1 MKLRKWSSEEKM
13 AIVLEGLKG
22 EKSIA
27 EICREHQISQ
37 TLYYRWRDRFLEA
50 GQKGLRN
57 GGSED
62 ETKALQAQI
71 EKLEKIIG
79 RQTIAIDNPRGNAE
93 TEWVNRTIKGELL
106 WLNEFGSFEEAEARI
121 GAWIE
126 EDYNRLYVHSAL
138 GCLSPEEFAQQW
150 AQTQEATSQGAQI

>member
-22 EKSIA
+22 EKSVA

-37 TLYYRWRDRFLEA
+37 ALYYRWRDSFLEA
-50 GQKGLRN
+50 GQRGLAN

-62 ETKALQAQI
+62 ETKALRAQI

-79 RQTIAIDNPRGNAE
+79 WR
-93 TEWVNRTIKGELL
+93 
-106 WLNEFGSFEEAEARI
+106 
-121 GAWIE
+121 
-126 EDYNRLYVHSAL
+126 RLRSRH
-138 GCLSPEEFAQQW
+138 
-150 AQTQEATSQGAQI
+150 

>member
-22 EKSIA
+22 EKSVA

-50 GQKGLRN
+50 GQKGLSN
-57 GGSED
+57 GGGED
-62 ETKALQAQI
+62 EKALQAQI

-79 RQTIAIDNPRGNAE
+79 RQTIAIEALKNSR
-93 TEWVNRTIKGELL
+93 VNLG
-106 WLNEFGSFEEAEARI
+106 
-121 GAWIE
+121 E
-126 EDYNRLYVHSAL
+126 EDEADEGERDE
-138 GCLSPEEFAQQW
+138 PEV
-150 AQTQEATSQGAQI
+150 GL